1 MRPFALFRGWL
12 AVCIFA
18 GLISF
23 GGCNSSA
30 NSAPQPAIAS
40 SAAPAVA
47 AVLVQD
53 LDGHAVDPMPK
64 KNAAAVVFI
73 FTRCDC
79 PISNRYVPEYCRL
92 AEKYASRGVV
102 FRLIYPEPDETAD
115 DIRKHQTEFQLPC
128 EAFRDPQHALVH
140 RCGIDTTPEAAVFL
154 DDRQTMVYRGRIDD
168 RFVAFG
174 VSRPEATIHDLEQ
187 AIEGALAGRSSKLV
201 TTRAIGCPVVDSP

>member
-1 MRPFALFRGWL
+1 MRAIASFRGWL
-12 AVCIFA
+12 AVCAFA
-18 GLISF
+18 GILCF

-40 SAAPAVA
+40 TAAPAVKP
-47 AVLVQD
+47 VLVQN

-64 KNAAAVVFI
+64 ADAAAIVFI

-79 PISNRYVPEYCRL
+79 PISNRYVPEYRRL
-92 AEKYASRGVV
+92 YEKFAGRGVV

-140 RCGIDTTPEAAVFL
+140 RCRIDTTPEAAVFL
-154 DDRQTMVYRGRIDD
+154 GDRQTMVYRGRIDD

-174 VSRPEATIHDLEQ
+174 VSRPEATTHDLEQ
-187 AIEGALAGRSSKLV
+187 AIEGALAGRSTKLV